1 MKKDIYTKMQI
12 LSDSA
17 KYDVSCSSSGSES
30 NYKTGELGATHSSG
44 ICHTFTADGRCVS
57 LLKVLLTNYCLYDCA
72 YCINRVSNDIP
83 RAAFSP
89 RELADLTIN
98 FYKHNYIEGLF
109 LSSGIIESEDHTT
122 ELMLRV
128 LKILRHEY
136 RFNGYIHVKL
146 IPGASAGLIEQ
157 VTQLASRVSSNI
169 ELPSNSS
176 LALLAPNKTKEK
188 ILQPLKVAR
197 DISLERTNKPIAMST
212 QLIVGASPESDF
224 DILKLSSVLYD
235 KALLKRVYYSAYIPV
250 NDAKNLPAIITAP
263 PLLREHRLYQA
274 DWLLRFYGFS
284 YDEIVSAEKPDL
296 DEAIDPKTQWALR
309 NLHYFPIEINR
320 ASKEELIRI
329 PGIGVR
335 SAFKI
340 IKARRF
346 KRLKL
351 EDLVALKISIKRA
364 KYFIL
369 CDGVFERG
377 LPQYEEQIYK
387 ELTAPKREDAKKNAP
402 NLFDLSGITGEL

>member
-1 MKKDIYTKMQI
+1 MRKDIYAKMNI
-12 LSDSA
+12 LADSA

-57 LLKVLLTNYCLYDCA
+57 LLKVLLTNFCLYDCA

-98 FYKHNYIEGLF
+98 FYKRNYIEGLF

-136 RFNGYIHVKL
+136 KFNGYIHVKL
-146 IPGASAGLIEQ
+146 IPGASAGLIEE
-157 VTQLASRVSSNI
+157 VTQLATRVSANI
-169 ELPSNSS
+169 ELPSNKS

-197 DISLERTNKPIAMST
+197 DISLERTNKPIPMST
-212 QLIVGASPESDF
+212 QLIVGATPESDF

-250 NDAKNLPAIITAP
+250 NESKNLPAIITKP

-284 YDEIVSAEKPDL
+284 YDEIVSEDAPDL

-309 NLHYFPIEINR
+309 NLQHFPIEINK

-335 SAFKI
+335 SAHKI

-346 KRLKL
+346 KRLKH
-351 EDLVALKISIKRA
+351 EDLLSLKISLKRA

-369 CDGVFERG
+369 CDGKFEQG
-377 LPQYEEQIYK
+377 LPQYGEQIYAA
-387 ELTAPKREDAKKNAP
+387 LTPPTEKKSQTQP
-402 NLFDLSGITGEL
+402 SLFDISAITGEL

>member
-1 MKKDIYTKMQI
+1 MKKDIYAKMKI

-17 KYDVSCSSSGSES
+17 KYDVSCSSSGSDS

-44 ICHTFTADGRCVS
+44 ICHTFTADGRCIS
-57 LLKVLLTNYCLYDCA
+57 LLKVLLTNFCIYDCA

-89 RELADLTIN
+89 RELADITIN
-98 FYKHNYIEGLF
+98 FYKRNYIEGLF
-109 LSSGIIESEDHTT
+109 LSSGIIESENHTA
-122 ELMLRV
+122 ELMLRT
-128 LKILRHEY
+128 LKILRFEHK
-136 RFNGYIHVKL
+136 FNGYIHVKL
-146 IPGASAGLIEQ
+146 IPGTDRELIEE
-157 VTQLASRVSSNI
+157 VTKLASRVSSNI
-169 ELPSNSS
+169 ELPSNKS
-176 LALLAPNKTKEK
+176 LALLAPNKTKESV
-188 ILQPLKVAR
+188 LQPLKYAR
-197 DISLERTNKPIAMST
+197 DITSERNNKPIAMST

-224 DILKLSSVLYD
+224 DILKLSSILYD

-250 NDAKNLPAIITAP
+250 NEAKNLPSIITAP

-284 YDEIVSAEKPDL
+284 YDELVSDNTPNL
-296 DEAIDPKTQWALR
+296 DEDIDPKTFWALN
-309 NLHYFPIEINR
+309 NLHLFPIEINR

-335 SAFKI
+335 SAYKI

-364 KYFIL
+364 QYFIL
-369 CDGVFERG
+369 CDGKF
-377 LPQYEEQIYK
+377 QK
-387 ELTAPKREDAKKNAP
+387 EIPLYQENIRQAIVAPVKKVEKSQQP
-402 NLFDLSGITGEL
+402 TLFDLSAMTGEL

>member
-1 MKKDIYTKMQI
+1 MKKDIYAKMKI

-17 KYDVSCSSSGSES
+17 KYDVSCSSSGSDS

-44 ICHTFTADGRCVS
+44 ICHTFTADGRCIS
-57 LLKVLLTNYCLYDCA
+57 LLKVLLTNFCIYDCA

-89 RELADLTIN
+89 RELADITIN
-98 FYKHNYIEGLF
+98 FYKRNYIEGLF
-109 LSSGIIESEDHTT
+109 LSSGIIESENHTT
-122 ELMLRV
+122 ELMLRT
-128 LKILRHEY
+128 LKILRFEHK
-136 RFNGYIHVKL
+136 FNGYIHIKL
-146 IPGASAGLIEQ
+146 IPGTDRELIEE
-157 VTQLASRVSSNI
+157 VTKLASRVSSNI
-169 ELPSNSS
+169 ELPSNKS
-176 LALLAPNKTKEK
+176 LALLAPNKTKES
-188 ILQPLKVAR
+188 ILQPLKYAR
-197 DISLERTNKPIAMST
+197 DITSERNNKPIAMST

-224 DILKLSSVLYD
+224 DILKLSSILYD

-250 NDAKNLPAIITAP
+250 NEAKNLPSIITAP

-284 YDEIVSAEKPDL
+284 YDELVSDNTPNL
-296 DEAIDPKTQWALR
+296 DEDIDPKTFWALN
-309 NLHYFPIEINR
+309 NLHLFPIEINR

-335 SAFKI
+335 SAYKI

-351 EDLVALKISIKRA
+351 EDLVALKIFIKRA
-364 KYFIL
+364 QYFIL
-369 CDGVFERG
+369 CDGKF
-377 LPQYEEQIYK
+377 QK
-387 ELTAPKREDAKKNAP
+387 EIPLYQENIRQAIVAPVKKVEKSQQP
-402 NLFDLSGITGEL
+402 TLFDLSAMTGEL